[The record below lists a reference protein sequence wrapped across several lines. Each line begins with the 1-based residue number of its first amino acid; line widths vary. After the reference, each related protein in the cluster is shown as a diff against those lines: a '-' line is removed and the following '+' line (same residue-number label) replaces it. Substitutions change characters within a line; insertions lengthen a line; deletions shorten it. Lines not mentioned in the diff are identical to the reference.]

1 MGLGRCED
9 VTVFFVLLEILLV
22 QGWQRKDHVHSLLVD
37 IDNLL
42 GDGGTNL
49 IVL

>member
-9 VTVFFVLLEILLV
+9 VTVLFILLQILLV

-37 IDNLL
+37 IDNLF
-42 GDGGTNL
+42 GDGDTNR
-49 IVL
+49 IVP

>member
-9 VTVFFVLLEILLV
+9 VAILFILLQILLV
-22 QGWQRKDHVHSLLVD
+22 QGWQRKDHVHSVLVD

-42 GDGGTNL
+42 GDDGTNRIL
-49 IVL
+49 P